1 MFLKYYISEF
11 NYQLIEENYDRDFL
25 SSLDEELF
33 KENLNIFNKYKISCI
48 EDIILNYLDIFTFDS
63 NILDSRLIKL
73 ITKLGNNYN
82 EVINNNLSVIND
94 LYTE

>member
-11 NYQLIEENYDRDFL
+11 NYLLIEENYNRDFL
-25 SSLDEELF
+25 GSLNEELF
-33 KENLNIFNKYKISCI
+33 KENLSIFNKYKISCI

-63 NILDSRLIKL
+63 NILDNRIVRL

-94 LYTE
+94 LYNE